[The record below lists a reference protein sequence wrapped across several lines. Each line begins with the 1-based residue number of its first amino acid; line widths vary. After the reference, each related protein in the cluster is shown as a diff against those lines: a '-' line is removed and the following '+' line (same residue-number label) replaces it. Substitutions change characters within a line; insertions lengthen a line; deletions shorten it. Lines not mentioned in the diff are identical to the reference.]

1 MRGKE
6 NAPFA
11 LCILGALIILING
24 LWIASNGG
32 PIVLSAYPVS
42 SVDALKASTGFWGRI
57 AFGLRGLVEGPLI
70 AVWLIVAVMDLLC
83 AIMLYMRPER
93 HSVWAPLFVLFSLFS
108 VPIGGGFVIGLILA
122 VVGGV
127 ACFELPKPFGDTFTG
142 KIVRA
147 VRLDSTLYES
157 VAKDIGLL
165 RTAALTLIVVNFLSG
180 LGNALY
186 LYNVGLV
193 QSASANTLFRILL
206 LGEILWGV
214 PVISGMVAYIG
225 IAIVKWLIFSVIIYF
240 FGVRLAGKA
249 VEFDEVAKILAFAYV
264 PVSLQV
270 FLPLVFLRMPMLF
283 VEWPLTIYF
292 LTNLWMVLA
301 LIAGLKQ
308 RMDIPIRKA
317 LGVVI
322 LAGTI
327 YWLINYKFLIPA
339 LNVPGIQFVFQPSEL
354 MLPLIT
360 VALLFAALLGA
371 FTRR

>member
-1 MRGKE
+1 
-6 NAPFA
+6 
-11 LCILGALIILING
+11 
-24 LWIASNGG
+24 
-32 PIVLSAYPVS
+32 
-42 SVDALKASTGFWGRI
+42 
-57 AFGLRGLVEGPLI
+57 
-70 AVWLIVAVMDLLC
+70 
-83 AIMLYMRPER
+83 
-93 HSVWAPLFVLFSLFS
+93 VLFSLFS

-214 PVISGMVAYIG
+214 PVISGTVAYIG